1 MTDRWAI
8 RLAGAVDQAA
18 LDVLRA
24 DLGLEPRGRLGD
36 AYDELFGRAD
46 TEIGGRPVRLSL
58 WRDETMTDVTW
69 RVAVES
75 GTPLS
80 DQEANEI
87 AAWVDAAARRAGTL
101 FVASMFH
108 RPPPGGDAE

>member
-18 LDVLRA
+18 LDSLRA

-36 AYDELFGRAD
+36 DYDELFGRGE
-46 TEIGGRPVRLSL
+46 TEIAGRPVRLSL
-58 WRDETMTDVTW
+58 WRDETMTEVTW
-69 RVAVES
+69 RIGVES
-75 GTPLS
+75 GSPLS

-87 AAWVDAAARRAGTL
+87 AGRVDAAARRAGTL
-101 FVASMFH
+101 YVASMFH
-108 RPPPGGDAE
+108 RPPPEGDAE